1 MWTIKDLFDTI
12 NDYMYNK
19 VDGDDFELEQDF
31 EDAIRDL
38 LETECFNVLPKKN
51 VENTE
56 RMFCE
61 GVNVDNQIPDIAV
74 KCDDGSVL
82 LELKLRRS
90 QADYDSDIQKVENYV
105 DQEKCDVG
113 GVLFLDNEEQEDWKT
128 CNANPRYWYY
138 LESYPD

>member
-1 MWTIKDLFDTI
+1 MWTINALFETI
-12 NDYMYNK
+12 DEYMCNE
-19 VDGDDFELEQDF
+19 VDGEMFEDEQDF
-31 EDAIRDL
+31 ENAIRAK
-38 LETECFNVLPKKN
+38 LEEECFTVLPKRN

-113 GVLFLDNEEQEDWKT
+113 GVLFLDNEEQEDWET

-138 LESYPD
+138 LGSYPD